1 MMKKLP
7 IAIANLREIIE
18 DGYLYIDKTKFAF
31 SMIDRGKY
39 YFLSRPR
46 RFGKSLFL
54 DTLKEIFEGNKE
66 LFKGLYIYDK
76 YHFEPYP
83 VVKISFGGDMSAP
96 ENLKET
102 INSILMSEAARLQLP
117 SLEKR
122 YDLLFK
128 DIIYSAYKKYRKPVV
143 VLVDEYDKPILDVIE
158 NPEIS
163 KQNREI
169 LKSFYTVLKDN
180 DAYLKFVFLTGV
192 TKFAKVSIFS
202 GLNNLKNL
210 SLDRRYATVAGYTQ
224 NDVETAFKPYL
235 DGVDMNKLKEWYNGY
250 SFNGDRVYNPYD
262 ILLFIDSELVFKNY
276 WFSTGNPTFLI
287 KLLQERNYF
296 IPQLENLIVDEALV
310 TSFDIERIKLEPILF
325 QSGYLTIDKIVE
337 KPRGG
342 FSYHLK
348 VPNKEVQI
356 SFNDMLIDYL
366 TDQVHERSTYQDNL
380 YLALENADLDAF
392 ETNLKSLFD
401 AIPYNSYV
409 KNTIAN
415 FEGYYANVI
424 YAYIASLGLRI
435 IAEDVT
441 SKGRIDLTIFIDDII
456 YILEF
461 KVGDAD
467 ALAQIKHKEY
477 HKKYLSEKK
486 QIILLGINFDV
497 DEKNISK
504 FEHEKLGK

>member
-1 MMKKLP
+1 
-7 IAIANLREIIE
+7 
-18 DGYLYIDKTKFAF
+18 
-31 SMIDRGKY
+31 MIDNGKY
-39 YFLSRPR
+39 YFFSRPR

-66 LFKGLYIYDK
+66 LFKDLYIYDK
-76 YHFEPYP
+76 YDFEPHP
-83 VVKISFGGDMSAP
+83 VVKISFSGDMSTP
-96 ENLKET
+96 ERLKET
-102 INSILMSEAARLQLP
+102 INSILMSEAMRLQL
-117 SLEKR
+117 SCKEKR

-128 DIIYSAYKKYRKPVV
+128 DIIYSAFQKYQRPVV

-158 NPEIS
+158 NLEIC

-202 GLNNLKNL
+202 GLNNLDDL
-210 SLDRRYATVAGYTQ
+210 TLDKHYATVAGYIQ
-224 NDVETAFKPYL
+224 GDIETYFEPYL
-235 DGVDMNKLKEWYNGY
+235 KGVDLNKLKAWYNGY
-250 SFNGDRVYNPYD
+250 NFNGDRVYNPFD
-262 ILLFIDSELVFKNY
+262 ILLFISKGFDYKNY
-276 WFSTGNPTFLI
+276 WFSTGTPTFLI
-287 KLLQERNYF
+287 KLLQEHNYF
-296 IPQLENLIVDEALV
+296 IPKLENLIVDESLV
-310 TSFDIERIKLEPILF
+310 ASFDIERIKLEPILF
-325 QSGYLTIDKIVE
+325 QSGYLTIDKVE
-337 KPRGG
+337 ELDFGG
-342 FSYHLK
+342 YAYHLK
-348 VPNKEVQI
+348 HPNKEVQI
-356 SFNDMLIDYL
+356 SFNDMLITYL
-366 TDQVHERSTYQDNL
+366 TSSQDYISTKTSLYQSL
-380 YLALENADLDAF
+380 SSGKLDDF

-441 SKGRIDLTIFIDDII
+441 NKGRIDLTIFIADKI

-467 ALAQIKHKEY
+467 ALAQIKAKEY
-477 HKKYLSEKK
+477 YKKYLSEKK
-486 QIILLGINFDV
+486 QIILLGINFD
-497 DEKNISK
+497 EKERNISK
-504 FEHEKLGK
+504 FKYEKLGR